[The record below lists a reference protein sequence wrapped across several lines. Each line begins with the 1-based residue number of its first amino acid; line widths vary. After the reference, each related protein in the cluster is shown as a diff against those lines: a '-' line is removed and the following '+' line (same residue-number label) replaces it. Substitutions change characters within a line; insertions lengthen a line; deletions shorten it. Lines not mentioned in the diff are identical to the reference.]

1 MINKIEN
8 NEQLQ
13 AEKERMTELLEEK
26 KNQISNDF
34 DDIKENLKPVRQV
47 THAVSN
53 MLSNQ
58 NKNNLVRLGVTL
70 GVELILNK
78 IILRR
83 AGWAT
88 KLIVPFLVRNVALN
102 YINDHREEVITK
114 ALHLVKRISKSKNSK
129 NYINN
134 KSSKIIN
141 YPTYQGQSV
150 EDSLKT
156 VY

>member
-13 AEKERMTELLEEK
+13 AEKERMSELLEVK

-34 DDIKENLKPVRQV
+34 HDIKENLKPVTQV
-47 THAVSN
+47 THVVSN
-53 MLSNQ
+53 MLSNK
-58 NKNNLVRLGVTL
+58 NKSNLVRIGVTL

-102 YINDHREEVITK
+102 YINEHREEVITK
-114 ALHLVKRISKSKNSK
+114 ALNLVKHITDSKKSKNKVSK
-129 NYINN
+129 NV
-134 KSSKIIN
+134 N
-141 YPTYQGQSV
+141 YPTLQNQSV

-156 VY
+156 IY

>member
-13 AEKERMTELLEEK
+13 AEKERMSNLLEER

-34 DDIKENLKPVRQV
+34 DDLKENLKPVRQV
-47 THAVSN
+47 THAVGN
-53 MLSNQ
+53 MLSNE
-58 NKNNLVRLGVTL
+58 NKNNLVRMGVTL

-78 IILRR
+78 IILKR

-88 KLIVPFLVRNVALN
+88 KLIVPFIVRNVALN
-102 YINDHREEVITK
+102 YITDHRAEVLSK
-114 ALHLVKRISKSKNSK
+114 ALHLIKRFTRNTELE
-129 NYINN
+129 NYNERQI
-134 KSSKIIN
+134 KIIN
-141 YPTYQGQSV
+141 YPAFKSQSV

-156 VY
+156 IY